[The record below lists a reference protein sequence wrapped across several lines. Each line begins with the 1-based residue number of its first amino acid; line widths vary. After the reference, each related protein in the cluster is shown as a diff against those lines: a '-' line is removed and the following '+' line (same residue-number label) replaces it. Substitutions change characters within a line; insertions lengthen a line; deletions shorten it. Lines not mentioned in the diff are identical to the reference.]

1 MHNVTSPN
9 ASDESVEQEIQRK
22 GKTAPRITPDDIEAN
37 ISACHFLN
45 AGDAVAAVGTAP
57 MVEKILQGTDAEQLL
72 TICVIT
78 LANGFTVTGT
88 SACASPENFD
98 REIGERIARANA
110 VQQIWPLMGYELKQR
125 LHEQERRAARYS
137 GSNFA
142 DWQLRVCFERDDLCE
157 KLDALDKFSA
167 TDAFDALEDRQKSD
181 LFEQAEVMKNYAA
194 ILTRRIAAF

>member
-9 ASDESVEQEIQRK
+9 TSDESVEQEIQRK
-22 GKTAPRITPDDIEAN
+22 GKTAPRITPDDIETN
-37 ISACHFLN
+37 IAHVSFFTAGQGALQN
-45 AGDAVAAVGTAP
+45 AIFREADDAQEYHAS
-57 MVEKILQGTDAEQLL
+57 LDLL

-88 SACASPENFD
+88 SACASPENYD

-110 VQQIWPLMGYELKQR
+110 VQQIWSLMGYELKQR

-137 GSNFA
+137 GNDHA